1 MCYLDSSPFRILPT
15 YLLTLTSRS
24 RHDFAVTLAKDV
36 RGLPHTER
44 QRPKPATRLM
54 SMFPL
59 IFASV
64 GLVPDG
70 TTSGTNH
77 RQTIECVDIE
87 SCAACVEARCAF
99 TSGACTA
106 GPVSDMSVC
115 CAADPTKAKG
125 DSWLCADEC
134 NTCTCDNSGAISAK
148 GCDTMSPAQ
157 PRHLR
162 LNSELVLVA
171 LALVPA
177 VLCILAF
184 VGIVF
189 LCFCYRKK
197 AKALSRKELDRDE
210 EADQLAAGD

>member
-1 MCYLDSSPFRILPT
+1 MT
-15 YLLTLTSRS
+15 
-24 RHDFAVTLAKDV
+24 
-36 RGLPHTER
+36 
-44 QRPKPATRLM
+44 
-54 SMFPL
+54 MFPL

-64 GLVPDG
+64 SLVPDG
-70 TTSGTNH
+70 TTSGDLH
-77 RQTIECVDIE
+77 RQTSECVDIE

-106 GPVSDMSVC
+106 GPASDMSVC
-115 CAADPTKAKG
+115 CDADPSKAKG

-134 NTCTCDNSGAISAK
+134 NTCTCDNTGAISAK
-148 GCDTMSPAQ
+148 GCETMSPAQ
-157 PRHLR
+157 PGHPVR
-162 LNSELVLVA
+162 LNSELVVVA